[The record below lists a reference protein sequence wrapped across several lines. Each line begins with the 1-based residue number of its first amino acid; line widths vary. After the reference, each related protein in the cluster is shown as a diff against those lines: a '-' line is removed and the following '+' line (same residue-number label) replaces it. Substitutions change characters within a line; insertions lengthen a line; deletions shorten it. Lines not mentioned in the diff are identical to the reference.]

1 MICRIAEFQSLFPHI
16 SFHRLSALFYLTV
29 TNLLL
34 HFHSPKD
41 QSSLAMMM
49 IKPVSI
55 LLLAFASSRAH
66 AQQYSCF
73 VEDGYGGPGEPA
85 DMTLQA
91 AVTKYLSSNWNSADE
106 SKYGPVEQWCT
117 SQTTS
122 FDQLFGWSD
131 FNEDISAW
139 NTSSA
144 TSMYGMFT
152 ETSAF
157 NQDLSGWDVSSVKN
171 MQSMFNGASAFNQD
185 ISSWNTASVTTMG
198 WMFKGALEFN
208 QDISHWNISANV
220 FFMNGM
226 FQGASKFRQA
236 LCAWKVNFPYDSATD
251 IFKDSNCDFK
261 DTPVSAEGPFCA
273 YSDDCPAP
281 PTNLPTAIPTSA
293 PSKAPTP
300 APLEAISSWALEFDS
315 LTSDFSKD
323 STSEITIDYK
333 IGKGRTYQVGVFKK
347 GCSEAE
353 AIPDSIVNS
362 TYSTSSIENDSSRQ
376 NLQVDLDVKKDAIAG
391 SDIWDNTNKILE
403 LCVRIQLISDT
414 NTSGLVVKELRR
426 DIGITLDLRTDFNTT
441 STANFDQISLL
452 SNETTVEVGNY
463 IEACTCNNR
472 EDFACNTNKLTPN
485 QFLNVC
491 IRSVAD
497 NEMIIDKLD
506 SLKMVQNK
514 GTDSEVTL
522 NIVITNDGL
531 VDKSISSMSML
542 AGRVGVHVASVIP
555 AAFFSYE
562 GDTTAEVSGV
572 VYLKLAGSRRRL
584 AVEIVGLPKAQTNTG
599 STDNRAL
606 QMQTESVVDQQSAFA
621 IEVQLEKNELG
632 VATEENSSSYTVV
645 PGFKLLATALGS
657 AAAIMMW

>member
-1 MICRIAEFQSLFPHI
+1 
-16 SFHRLSALFYLTV
+16 
-29 TNLLL
+29 
-34 HFHSPKD
+34 
-41 QSSLAMMM
+41 MMM

-66 AQQYSCF
+66 AQYSCF
-73 VEDGYGGPGEPA
+73 VDNEYGDPA

-91 AVTKYLSSNWNSADE
+91 AVTKYLSSNWNSTDE

-117 SQTTS
+117 SQTTR

-144 TSMYGMFT
+144 TSMSGMFT

-157 NQDLSGWDVSSVKN
+157 NQDLSGWDVSSVEN

-185 ISSWNTASVTTMG
+185 ISTWNIASVTSVR
-198 WMFKGALEFN
+198 WMFKGATEFN
-208 QDISHWNISANV
+208 QDISNWNISANV

-236 LCAWKVNFPYDSATD
+236 LCAWKVNFPYASATD

-281 PTNLPTAIPTSA
+281 PTNVPTAAPTSVLTAAPTAAPTSA
-293 PSKAPTP
+293 PS
-300 APLEAISSWALEFDS
+300 EAISSWALEFNS
-315 LTSDFSKD
+315 LASDFSKD

-347 GCSEAE
+347 GCSEADT
-353 AIPDSIVNS
+353 IPDSIVNP

-391 SDIWDNTNKILE
+391 SNIWDNTNKILE

-414 NTSGLVVKELRR
+414 SGNVVKELRR
-426 DIGITLDLRTDFNTT
+426 DIGIKLDLRTDFDTT
-441 STANFDQISLL
+441 SIANFEQISLL
-452 SNETTVEVGNY
+452 SNETTVEVENY

-472 EDFACNTNKLTPN
+472 EDFTCNTNKLTPN

-506 SLKMVQNK
+506 SLKMIQSK
-514 GTDSEVTL
+514 GTDNEVTL
-522 NIVITNDGL
+522 NIVIPNDGL

-562 GDTTAEVSGV
+562 EETTAEVSGV

-584 AVEIVGLPKAQTNTG
+584 AVEIAGLPKAQTNTG
-599 STDNRAL
+599 STSTDTRAL

-632 VATEENSSSYTVV
+632 VNTEENSSSYTVV
-645 PGFKLLATALGS
+645 PGFKLLATALGT
-657 AAAIMMW
+657 AATIMMW